1 MGVTDTLDGLVSGR
15 LGSMED
21 LIKNNNKILGWN
33 GEQIQGK
40 VRPTDEEV
48 AKLGPEFQKAWDK
61 EFRDFPDKPLMV
73 FTVLAG

>member
-1 MGVTDTLDGLVSGR
+1 MVVTDTLDGLVSGR